1 MILGRLIRA
10 TSAEAYS
17 IIRVNWVTKIFVGG
31 DIFSFL
37 VQALGAG
44 MLSGAKTQSSKKRGE
59 TVILAG
65 LIFQIIIFGFFIL
78 VALVFHNRLRA
89 RPTDKSTAPGLPW
102 ERLMFMLYGVSVL
115 ITTRNLFR
123 VIEYAMGGKF
133 FC

>member
-10 TSAEAYS
+10 TSAESYS

-44 MLSGAKTQSSKKRGE
+44 MLSGAKTQNSKKRGE

-65 LIFQIIIFGFFIL
+65 LIFQIVIFCFFIL
-78 VALVFHNRLRA
+78 VALVFHNRLRT
-89 RPTDKSTAPGLPW
+89 RPTEKSTASGLPW

-115 ITTRNLFR
+115 ITTRNVFR